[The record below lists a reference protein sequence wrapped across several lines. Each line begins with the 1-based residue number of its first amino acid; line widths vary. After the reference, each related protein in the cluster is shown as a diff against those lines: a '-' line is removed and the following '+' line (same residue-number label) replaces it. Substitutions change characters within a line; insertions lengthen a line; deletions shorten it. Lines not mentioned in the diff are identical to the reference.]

1 MSSKRATTG
10 TSTDRTGA
18 RGRYP
23 SPTLAPQAPD
33 DLFEL
38 EELRTLVTFS
48 RRHPRDIGQRQ
59 VYVRLDG
66 GPSVAL
72 LYGQSVT
79 LEVQPGAHCL
89 RAHNTLMWRTENF
102 HVEAGEHLEFLII
115 NRGGPLTFGIAAL
128 LGAAPVFLKIER
140 RSLV

>member
-1 MSSKRATTG
+1 MI
-10 TSTDRTGA
+10 
-18 RGRYP
+18 GRLP
-23 SPTLAPQAPD
+23 SPTLAPEAPD

-38 EELRTLVTFS
+38 EELRSLVTFS

-66 GPSVAL
+66 GASVAL
-72 LYGQSVT
+72 LYGQSIT
-79 LEVQPGAHCL
+79 LEVQPGTHSL
-89 RAHNTLMWRTENF
+89 RAHNTLMWRTVKF
-102 HVEAGEHLEFLII
+102 HVEAGEHLEFLIV

-128 LGAAPVFLKIER
+128 LGAAPVFLFIER